1 MSVMEAILAYL
12 SGRWFTALASVA
24 SILSL
29 VISAAV
35 LINVR
40 KIRSFYVFTAR
51 VPQLL
56 DRLRTNSSSLSDQLN
71 DFDRF
76 RPQIPVLLA
85 DTEVALVSLSK
96 KVRSPHNGVARA
108 LALRVKE
115 YDVKADGEGPLRE
128 IYVDLHKVIA
138 TIDDLREDLKWER

>member
-1 MSVMEAILAYL
+1 MSVMEAILTFLRAP
-12 SGRWFTALASVA
+12 WFTALASVA

-29 VISAAV
+29 AISVAV
-35 LINVR
+35 LIDVR

-56 DRLRTNSSSLSDQLN
+56 DRLRDNSSSLSNQLN
-71 DFDRF
+71 DFERF
-76 RPQIPVLLA
+76 RAQIPLLLA
-85 DTEVALVSLSK
+85 DTEVALASLSK
-96 KVRSPHNGVARA
+96 KVRSPHNGVVRA

-115 YDVKADGEGPLRE
+115 YDVKADGEVPLRE